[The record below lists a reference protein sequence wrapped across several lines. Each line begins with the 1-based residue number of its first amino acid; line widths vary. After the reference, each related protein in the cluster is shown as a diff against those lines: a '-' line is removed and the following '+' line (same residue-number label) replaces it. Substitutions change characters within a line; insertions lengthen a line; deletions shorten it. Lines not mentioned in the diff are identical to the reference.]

1 MTTTPAVIS
10 FAYKNYEVEGKTRN
24 AICIKCGAKVTDGIA
39 TTSNFNRHLQRTHK
53 YVSLSNHFAC
63 TVVAQPLVRS
73 KNKNNLFLL
82 AKTKTVLWS
91 WKPTLRVGTLW
102 APHLTSKIDLFWPE
116 NILPKGKICGV
127 TKKSGEIFSFLS
139 KNKKCILDLQIQIV
153 KNAHDLCK
161 YLHITEGL
169 WLLYDLF
176 LTWKKR

>member
-1 MTTTPAVIS
+1 MHKMRCQSHRRNCNDFQLQPS
-10 FAYKNYEVEGKTRN
+10 FAED
-24 AICIKCGAKVTDGIA
+24 A
-39 TTSNFNRHLQRTHK
+39 QR

-73 KNKNNLFLL
+73 KNKNNHFLL

-127 TKKSGEIFSFLS
+127 TKKSGEIFSSYQFNPSIPGATYTLFYLW
-139 KNKKCILDLQIQIV
+139 CRR
-153 KNAHDLCK
+153 ALCVSSAIAV
-161 YLHITEGL
+161 HIAA
-169 WLLYDLF
+169 
-176 LTWKKR
+176 